1 MVTSHC
7 YLTHGHV
14 PPFPH
19 QSYEASSCRVIMRDN
34 PCLLSYRLPAVENG
48 FMKGCFERI
57 TDASQPHWN
66 SNFDINVKVTD
77 ADH

>member
-1 MVTSHC
+1 
-7 YLTHGHV
+7 
-14 PPFPH
+14 
-19 QSYEASSCRVIMRDN
+19 MRDN